1 MTLNERLLRAKRALF
16 DKAYAFLNDRQR
28 EAVFTA
34 QGPLLVLAGAGSG
47 KTTVLVRRIDY
58 LVRYGNAYYSTE
70 TPEGMLF
77 EPYIEKLE
85 SLAQMPELS
94 GELSDSALATFAAN
108 PVRP

>member
-47 KTTVLVRRIDY
+47 KTTGACPAHRLSCPLWECLLFDR
-58 LVRYGNAYYSTE
+58 NA
-70 TPEGMLF
+70 G
-77 EPYIEKLE
+77 
-85 SLAQMPELS
+85 A
-94 GELSDSALATFAAN
+94 DA
-108 PVRP
+108 V